1 MRFGTGLVVLI
12 AALAGGLFAAQS
24 ATAGFIAETRDPQ
37 GDSSSTHPGHD
48 LLGAGIGFDQK
59 TGYMVGAFAL
69 RGRPDHENAAFI
81 TLYAGTRT
89 PEGCSGYPSA
99 GFGAF
104 TDSFSGYWV
113 RQFGP
118 DSHKLGEADKT
129 GYMSDLQTFEVR
141 TREFRGKKWN
151 CLGANLSDPDDPSV
165 IYDRISPVAFRGL
178 PALKLRMPRVRKA
191 VKVNRTRKLRV
202 VVGNPGD
209 GPLRGVKV
217 QIRSDRGLK
226 LSRHRVPIRLIR
238 PGRQKAITVRVK
250 PTPKAGTRG
259 DVRVIVRGGKMK
271 AEKSTTIRVKHPP
284 KKPKRGGGGGG
295 GGSPSP
301 GGGTCVQYFP
311 DLSGETGGSLGLM
324 PC

>member
-1 MRFGTGLVVLI
+1 MLCAQGAN
-12 AALAGGLFAAQS
+12 AA
-24 ATAGFIAETRDPQ
+24 FIAETRDPS
-37 GDSSSTHPGHD
+37 GDSTGSHASHD

-59 TGYMVGAFAL
+59 TGFMVGVFAL
-69 RGRPDHENAAFI
+69 RGRPDHDNAAFI

-104 TDSFSGYWV
+104 TDSFDGYWV

-118 DSHKLGEADKT
+118 GSHKLGEADKT

-151 CLGANLSDPDDPSV
+151 CLAANLTDPDDASV
-165 IYDRISPVAFRGL
+165 VYDRIDSVAFRGL

-191 VKVNRTRKLRV
+191 VKVNRTRKLRI

-209 GPLRGVKV
+209 GPLRGVKLR
-217 QIRSDRGLK
+217 IKGDRGLK
-226 LSRHRVPIRLIR
+226 LSRHQARIKLIR
-238 PGRQKAITVRVK
+238 PGRRKAITVRVR
-250 PTPKAGTRG
+250 PTRKAGTRA
-259 DVRVIVRGGKMK
+259 DVRVIVRGGRMK
-271 AEKSTTIRVKHPP
+271 AEKATTIRVKHPP
-284 KKPKRGGGGGG
+284 EKPRRGGGG

-311 DLSGETGGSLGLM
+311 DLSGETGGSLGLV